1 MIVGSDQ
8 AMGRYAQGSKNLA
21 TSSSCVHRDLNESWT
36 KLDDDADVTVDLS
49 EENLG
54 ESARNYGHSTESQS
68 RKNRLFQNTHTHG
81 TNSDSTHGGSA
92 TTKQMRPARPYD
104 NLGMSFTTV
113 SEAITEIFSKHSVP
127 QLFAEM
133 AKLLLMR
140 CLLAFLY
147 SALLFSATSAT
158 TDPLDASLTI
168 SEERIP
174 RQSRT
179 HQLIPSLSFA
189 VTALQDLYSA
199 LNFPPQL
206 TRWKSIGGDP
216 CGEDWKGIS
225 CSGTS
230 VQSIKIDGLG
240 INGTLGLQLSSLLS
254 LKYFDAGFNSIH
266 SEIPFNLPP
275 NATHINLAFNQISQN
290 IPSSLASMKYL
301 CSLNLSHN
309 SLSGPIGNIFT
320 DLLNLKQ
327 LDLSYNNFSGDLPV
341 SFSNLTNLNILHLQ
355 NNQFTGSVIF
365 LDKLPLSELNIQNN
379 HFSSVIPKH
388 FETIPI
394 LSIEGNVFVTGVVH
408 SPSPYNPHHN
418 KSIGLSESNAPA
430 TKSSALKIYTFLT
443 ADIHNHKWLGPGTI
457 TYIVG
462 AAVFVVSC
470 VAALV
475 SIHIRISH
483 KRKLK
488 RLKIIHRT
496 SHHLPISTPIRVPR
510 DSPGQWSVSMD
521 ILRPIP
527 SVRNCRTDGLSRIRS
542 LSKRR
547 RALMTAKLYTVAD
560 LQAATNCFAEDNLLG
575 EGSLGS
581 VYKATFPD
589 GEIFAVKKI
598 NMMPLSLHEEVEFL
612 ELVRNMSL
620 LRHPNISSLFGYC
633 MEHQQYFLV
642 YEFAGNVSL
651 EDILHFARD
660 DGRYLSWNARV
671 WIALDVA
678 RALEYLHLLSPSI
691 AHGNI
696 KAANVLLNDEL
707 TPRICDCGLAV
718 LRPLTY
724 IKVKASELP
733 STGGTGYKAPEY
745 GMPGIDN
752 TKSDV
757 YGFGVLL
764 LELLTG
770 LKPFDSSRARKKQSL
785 IKWASTRLHNFS
797 SLQEMVDPAI
807 RDSHSALALSQY
819 AEAITLC
826 TQVEPEL
833 RPPISEIAELL
844 ASLIQRTIRTG
855 QSWAD
860 MVEVDSTG
868 TPFRTPSSQFE
879 S

>member
-1 MIVGSDQ
+1 
-8 AMGRYAQGSKNLA
+8 
-21 TSSSCVHRDLNESWT
+21 
-36 KLDDDADVTVDLS
+36 
-49 EENLG
+49 
-54 ESARNYGHSTESQS
+54 
-68 RKNRLFQNTHTHG
+68 
-81 TNSDSTHGGSA
+81 
-92 TTKQMRPARPYD
+92 
-104 NLGMSFTTV
+104 
-113 SEAITEIFSKHSVP
+113 
-127 QLFAEM
+127 M

-158 TDPLDASLTI
+158 TDPLD
-168 SEERIP
+168 
-174 RQSRT
+174 
-179 HQLIPSLSFA
+179 

-199 LNFPPQL
+199 LNIPPQL
-206 TRWKSIGGDP
+206 TGWKSVGGDP

-254 LKYFDAGFNSIH
+254 LKYFDGGFNSIH

-394 LSIEGNVFVTGVVH
+394 LSIGGNVFVTGVVH
-408 SPSPYNPHHN
+408 SPSPYNSHHN
-418 KSIGLSESNAPA
+418 KSIGLSESNAA
-430 TKSSALKIYTFLT
+430 TTKSSALKNYTSLKV
-443 ADIHNHKWLGPGTI
+443 DIHNHKWMGPGTI
-457 TYIVG
+457 TCIVG

-483 KRKLK
+483 KHKLK
-488 RLKIIHRT
+488 RLEIIHRT
-496 SHHLPISTPIRVPR
+496 SHSLPISTIRGRIFPSELYLLNKKLEKCLKLLKQFMEHHYIEDEWFHQQVLNNSYSSPSAICFYFAAPR
-510 DSPGQWSVSMD
+510 DSPEQWSISMD

-527 SVRNCRTDGLSRIRS
+527 SVRNCRTDGLSIIRS

-560 LQAATNCFAEDNLLG
+560 LQAATNCFADNNLLG

-581 VYKATFPD
+581 VYRGTFPD

-633 MEHQQYFLV
+633 MEHQQYLLV

-678 RALEYLHLLSPSI
+678 RALEYLHLLSPST

-718 LRPLTY
+718 LRPLTC
-724 IKVKASELP
+724 IKASELP
-733 STGGTGYKAPEY
+733 TGGTGYKAPEY

-770 LKPFDSSRARKKQSL
+770 LKPFDSSRAKEKQSL

-807 RDSHSALALSQY
+807 RGSHSALALSQY

-844 ASLIQRTIRTG
+844 ASLIQRTVRTG
-855 QSWAD
+855 QSWTD
-860 MVEVDSTG
+860 RVEVDSTG
-868 TPFRTPSSQFE
+868 TPFRTPRSQFE